1 MAMLGSFGGT
11 EILQIVDAVARE
23 KGIQRESVIA
33 ALENAIQIA
42 GRRKYGHTH
51 DHEIRA
57 EIDRKSGEVRLFRE
71 REIVEDV
78 EDYVTQISLEEAKE
92 KDPEAELGGIISDP
106 LPPIDLGRVAAQTA
120 KQVIVQKVREAERE
134 KQYEDYRD
142 RVGEI
147 ANGAVKRL
155 EHGNIIVD
163 FGTAE
168 AIILRD
174 GQIRSEQFRQG
185 DRIRAYIEDVRREN
199 KGPQIFLSRTHP
211 IFMAKLFAQEVPEVY
226 DGIIEIKA
234 VARDPGS
241 RAKIAV
247 LSHDS
252 NIDPVGSCVGVRGA
266 RVQAVI
272 NELQGEKVD
281 IIPWTAEPANFV
293 VNALVPAEVSKV
305 VIDEEKNR
313 IEVVVPDSQ
322 LSLAIGRRG
331 QNVRLASQLTG
342 WNIDILSEDD
352 ESKRRTEE
360 FLAVSNTFTESLNI
374 EEVMAQLLASEGFA
388 SIEEVAFVEL
398 GELASIE
405 GFDEDIAEELQSRAK
420 EYLEQKSTETE
431 EKWKELGVS
440 EELAALPHVTADLM
454 IQLGEKG
461 VKSRDDLA
469 DLSREEFFELVPDS
483 GLSNDAVDEMIMEA
497 RAAWFDE
504 DDASGKQSAS

>member
-1 MAMLGSFGGT
+1 MAMGLGSFGST
-11 EILQIVDAVARE
+11 EILQIVEAVARE

-33 ALENAIQIA
+33 ALESAIQIA
-42 GRRKYGHTH
+42 GRRKYGH

-57 EIDRKSGEVRLFRE
+57 EIDRKTGEVRLFRE
-71 REIVEDV
+71 REIVDKV
-78 EDYVTQISLEEAKE
+78 ENYVTQISLADARE
-92 KDPEAELGGIISDP
+92 KDPDVELGGRVSDP

-134 KQYEDYRD
+134 KQYEDFKD

-147 ANGAVKRL
+147 ANGIVKRV
-155 EHGNIIVD
+155 EHGNVIVD
-163 FGTAE
+163 FGSAE
-168 AIILRD
+168 AVVLPD
-174 GQIRSEQFRQG
+174 GQIRSEQFRTG
-185 DRIRAYIEDVRREN
+185 DRIRAYIADVRREN
-199 KGPQIFLSRTHP
+199 KGPQIFLSRSHP
-211 IFMAKLFAQEVPEVY
+211 MFMAKLFAQEVPEVY

-281 IIPWTAEPANFV
+281 IIPWSPEPANFV

-305 VIDEEKNR
+305 VIDEEKKR
-313 IEVVVPDSQ
+313 IEVVVPDTQ

-342 WNIDILSEDD
+342 WNIDVLSEDD

-360 FLAVSNTFTESLNI
+360 FHSITNEFMEALNI
-374 EEVMAQLLASEGFA
+374 EEVMAQLLASEGFT
-388 SIEEVAFVEL
+388 SIEEVAYVAL
-398 GELASIE
+398 KELASIE

-420 EYLEQKSTETE
+420 EALEQRAAEIDQ
-431 EKWKELGVS
+431 KWKNSGVS
-440 EELAALPHVTADLM
+440 VEITKLPNVTPELMVVF
-454 IQLGEKG
+454 GEKG
-461 VKSRDDLA
+461 IKTLNDLG

-483 GLSNDAVDEMIMEA
+483 KLSDEEVDAMIMEA
-497 RAAWFDE
+497 RSSWFDKNGAPE
-504 DDASGKQSAS
+504 KKMG